1 MYRIKVIVLLFA
13 ISNLFSS
20 TEDDYEII
28 SVVSKIPQSAKTVV
42 SSVDKID
49 KIFFENSQSKDL
61 TSLLRENLALDT
73 SSNGGIGQL
82 SSVFLRGTN
91 SNHMLVKVNGVK
103 INPSTAGGA
112 SIYNLDTELINSL
125 EIGYG
130 PLSSV
135 HGSAAIGGVMNIST
149 KPIEIESNYKI
160 GIQVGQIIIKRNFS
174 PLIMVFQKRSSQ
186 VYLEQELKPMAFQ
199 CSQIHNSIELMIIT
213 Q

>member
-1 MYRIKVIVLLFA
+1 MYRIKLVVLLFA

-20 TEDDYEII
+20 TDDDYETI
-28 SVVSKIPQSAKTVV
+28 SVVSKIPKSANTVI
-42 SSVDKID
+42 SSADKID
-49 KIFFENSQSKDL
+49 KTFLRNSQSKDL
-61 TSLLRENLALDT
+61 TSLLRESLALDT

-149 KPIEIESNYKI
+149 KPIESYIY
-160 GIQVGQIIIKRNFS
+160 V
-174 PLIMVFQKRSSQ
+174 
-186 VYLEQELKPMAFQ
+186 
-199 CSQIHNSIELMIIT
+199 
-213 Q
+213 